1 MTRFRTVR
9 TMAVLAVAFLLA
21 GCQTELYRNLTAPE
35 ANEIVAVLMRAG
47 IPASREADKV
57 GAADKGG
64 TLTVMVDESR
74 FADAVDLLRSHGLP
88 HAVHPVITDI
98 FKGDGLVSDQME
110 QRARYTYAL
119 QESLAGTISQIDG
132 VLSARVQIVLPEND
146 ALRRDPTPASASVFI
161 RHAPQATV
169 GDVVPQIKMLVA
181 NSVAGLNYD
190 KVSVVVV
197 PAAEVKPATAM
208 DAGAIVPVFGLWVHR
223 DSARALEL
231 VLGGGGAL
239 VAALG
244 GIAGWLAW
252 RSRADLLGRRAAG
265 TSIAL
270 R

>member
-1 MTRFRTVR
+1 
-9 TMAVLAVAFLLA
+9 MAVAAIVFLLA

-35 ANEIVAVLMRAG
+35 ANEIVAVLLRAG
-47 IPASREADKV
+47 IPATREADKA

-64 TLTVMVDESR
+64 TLTVMVEESR

-88 HAVHPVITDI
+88 HAVHPEPTAI
-98 FKGDGLVSDQME
+98 FPPGGLVPDQME
-110 QRARYTYAL
+110 QRVRYTYAL
-119 QESLAGTISQIDG
+119 QESLAGTISLVDG
-132 VLSARVQIVLPEND
+132 VLSARVQIALPDND

-161 RHAPQATV
+161 RQAPQAVV

-181 NSVAGLNYD
+181 NGVAGLSYD

-197 PAAEVKPATAM
+197 PAAEVKAPAAI
-208 DAGAIVPVFGLWVHR
+208 DSGAIVPVFGLWVHR

-231 VLGGGGAL
+231 VLGGTAAL
-239 VAALG
+239 VLALG
-244 GIAGWLAW
+244 GIGGWLAW
-252 RSRADLLGRRAAG
+252 RSRADLLGRRASS